1 MCLLSGLHVLL
12 CRFTT
17 WLHSCLKSPSLL
29 ELTTGDG
36 GEGGDGGE
44 EGEDILELMAE
55 EDMVSDKGVCVT
67 LL

>member
-36 GEGGDGGE
+36 GEGGE
-44 EGEDILELMAE
+44 EGDDILELMAE

-67 LL
+67 FL